1 MVRIATIPNVV
12 SMVQAIEKTKK
23 LVLAREIDDE
33 RSWRAVRTRDRRYD
47 GAFYYA
53 VASTGVFCRPSCPSR
68 RPKRGNVAFY
78 ASSRDAEK
86 AGFRPCKRCKPTEP
100 SLHEVYAAKVATT
113 CRLIEEADETPHLAE
128 LARRANL
135 SPYHFH
141 RIFKAVTGVTPKAYA
156 AAHRHKKVRANLK
169 RSDTVTAAIHD
180 AGFNTSARFYAD
192 ASDVLGMTP
201 SQYRSGGNNTEMQFA
216 VAQCSL
222 GSILVAA
229 SGKGIAAILLGD
241 NPEALV
247 HDLEDR
253 FPKATLIG
261 GNKTFED
268 IVAKVLN
275 LVEAPGTG
283 FDLPLDVR
291 GTAFQHRVWQALRK
305 IPAGTT
311 VTYTDIA
318 QRVGMPSAVRAVASA
333 IAANPIAIAIPC
345 HRVIRSD
352 GSLSGYRWGVERKHA
367 LITQEARNSAPPR
380 QSRRKR
386 NGR

>member
-12 SMVQAIEKTKK
+12 SMVQAIQKTKK
-23 LVLAREIDDE
+23 PVLARESDDE

-68 RPKRGNVAFY
+68 RPKRENVAFY
-78 ASSRDAEK
+78 ASCRDAEK

-100 SLHEVYAAKVATT
+100 SLHEAYAAKVAAA
-113 CRLIEEADETPHLAE
+113 CRLIEEAEETPRLAD
-128 LARRANL
+128 LARSANL
-135 SPYHFH
+135 STFHFH
-141 RIFKAVTGVTPKAYA
+141 RIFKSVTGVTPKAYTS
-156 AAHRHKKVRANLK
+156 AHRHKKVRANLS

-180 AGFNTSARFYAD
+180 AGFNTNSRFYAD

-201 SQYRSGGNNTEMQFA
+201 SQFRSGGSNAEMRFA
-216 VAQCSL
+216 VAQCAL

-229 SGKGIAAILLGD
+229 SGKGIAAILIGD
-241 NPEALV
+241 DPEALV

-268 IVAKVLN
+268 IVAKVVG
-275 LVEAPGTG
+275 LVEAPGAN

-318 QRVGMPSAVRAVASA
+318 QRVGMPRAVRAVASA

-352 GSLSGYRWGVERKHA
+352 GSLSGYRWGVERKQA
-367 LITQEARNSAPPR
+367 LIAQEARNSAPPR
-380 QSRRKR
+380 EPLRKR